1 MRPFSFALLSAALLS
16 GSLSAKA
23 DAVPYPNVG
32 TVAPTTIYTAS
43 DTGTITGYFVQGG
56 KLSGGGELFTDSI
69 RLLDLTSGTQTAWLF
84 NSQTTTTG
92 TTASF
97 GSVTKGDTL
106 VFEVLVKDLTGTLSI
121 FSSDPALSADG
132 DNHAY
137 LTQFAGGLLNGSLF
151 PAGLYAGMEDTNI
164 LTNNNPGNLD
174 YVDLTAVFQNVT
186 ATPAPSPTPEPTSLV
201 LLGTGIL
208 GAAGAV
214 RRKLT
219 R

>member
-1 MRPFSFALLSAALLS
+1 MRPFLSAALSAALLS
-16 GSLSAKA
+16 GAVSAKA
-23 DAVPYPNVG
+23 DAIPYANPG
-32 TVAPTTIYTAS
+32 TVAPTTIYTAT
-43 DTGTITGYFVQGG
+43 DTGTITGYFVKGG

-69 RLLDLTSGTQTAWLF
+69 RLLDLTTGTQTGWLF

-92 TTASF
+92 TSANF
-97 GSVTKGDTL
+97 GSVNKGDTL
-106 VFEVLVKDLTGTLSI
+106 VFELLVQDLSNTLSI
-121 FSSDPALSADG
+121 FSSDPALSD
-132 DNHAY
+132 DKYNHAY
-137 LTQFAGGLLNGSLF
+137 LTQFSGGVLNGALF
-151 PAGLYAGMEDTNI
+151 PAGLYAGMEDTNV

-208 GAAGAV
+208 GAAGTI
-214 RRKLT
+214 RRRLT

>member
-1 MRPFSFALLSAALLS
+1 MRPVFLAALSAALLS
-16 GSLSAKA
+16 GTCSAKA
-23 DAVPYPNVG
+23 DAIPYANIG

-43 DTGTITGYFVQGG
+43 TTGTITGYFVKGG

-92 TTASF
+92 TSASF
-97 GSVTKGDTL
+97 GSVKAGDTL
-106 VFEVLVKDLTGTLSI
+106 VFELLVQDLSNTLSI
-121 FSSDPALSADG
+121 FASDPSLSADG
-132 DNHAY
+132 YNHAY
-137 LTQFAGGLLNGSLF
+137 LTAFSGGLLNGAQF
-151 PAGLYAGMEDTNI
+151 PTGLYAGMEDTNI

-186 ATPAPSPTPEPTSLV
+186 ATPTPSPTPEPASLV

-208 GAAGAV
+208 GAAGAI
-214 RRKLT
+214 RRKLVS
-219 R
+219 